1 MQYSLQSRDPI
12 SNYFLRHVLSISY
25 RDVLAPFYITF
36 FIHPG
41 TYFWVPFQVIWAPQ
55 HHMYFRMHYNKK
67 WMRNS
72 SSALWIFIHLED
84 DWAHWWQHQVWWS
97 FTSSSFLQWLL
108 RLRLAAQAS
117 HSNLAKWVTVCL
129 ASLHKRQVK
138 MDTLHQ
144 VYRKVNL

>member
-25 RDVLAPFYITF
+25 RDVLAPLLLSVF
-36 FIHPG
+36 FSIRYLFLG
-41 TYFWVPFQVIWAPQ
+41 TISNNMSTTCILGCVT
-55 HHMYFRMHYNKK
+55 
-67 WMRNS
+67 RNS

-108 RLRLAAQAS
+108 RLRLVAQAS

-144 VYRKVNL
+144 VYRKFNL